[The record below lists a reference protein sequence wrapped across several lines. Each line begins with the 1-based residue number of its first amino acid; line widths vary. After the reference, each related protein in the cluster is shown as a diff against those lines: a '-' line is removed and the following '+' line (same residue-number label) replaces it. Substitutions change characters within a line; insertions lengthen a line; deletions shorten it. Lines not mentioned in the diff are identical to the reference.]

1 MAGHRDLY
9 IDFLRGVALLLLVAA
24 HSSAPSLIST
34 VRTFDVPLMVFI
46 SALCFRNPGNYG
58 SYCLKRFRRICQP
71 LFVFLIILFSIS
83 AFAPVVPRQLMTPK
97 IIAGSFM
104 MWNWPAIP
112 FVWIMRVFLLMA
124 LVMPLLDAAVRKLS
138 PLMLL
143 AALTT
148 LYILQNAACAAIDH
162 ESRDALTF
170 FVRDYLLYLTG
181 YSIIAVAGLMA
192 RDGKL
197 RIRPALLFLCIAA
210 IVVHLATGNGF
221 DPQASKYP
229 PASLYVAY
237 GCACSI
243 VLLMA
248 KPLFAKVAGWSAWSY
263 LSRNSMWIYL
273 WHTIPVFV
281 MRGFNLFETS
291 WVARFVF
298 ILVCALALNSLWL
311 LLRGVAPRRI
321 AALME

>member
-1 MAGHRDLY
+1 
-9 IDFLRGVALLLLVAA
+9 
-24 HSSAPSLIST
+24 
-34 VRTFDVPLMVFI
+34 MVFI

-58 SYCLKRFRRICQP
+58 CYCLKRFRRICQP

-83 AFAPVVPRQLMTPK
+83 AFAPVVPRQLMTPE

-143 AALTT
+143 AVLAT

-181 YSIIAVAGLMA
+181 YSIIAAAGLMA

-221 DPQASKYP
+221 DPQA
-229 PASLYVAY
+229 
-237 GCACSI
+237 
-243 VLLMA
+243 
-248 KPLFAKVAGWSAWSY
+248 
-263 LSRNSMWIYL
+263 
-273 WHTIPVFV
+273 
-281 MRGFNLFETS
+281 
-291 WVARFVF
+291 
-298 ILVCALALNSLWL
+298 
-311 LLRGVAPRRI
+311 
-321 AALME
+321 

>member
-1 MAGHRDLY
+1 
-9 IDFLRGVALLLLVAA
+9 
-24 HSSAPSLIST
+24 
-34 VRTFDVPLMVFI
+34 
-46 SALCFRNPGNYG
+46 
-58 SYCLKRFRRICQP
+58 
-71 LFVFLIILFSIS
+71 
-83 AFAPVVPRQLMTPK
+83 
-97 IIAGSFM
+97 
-104 MWNWPAIP
+104 
-112 FVWIMRVFLLMA
+112 
-124 LVMPLLDAAVRKLS
+124 
-138 PLMLL
+138 
-143 AALTT
+143 
-148 LYILQNAACAAIDH
+148 
-162 ESRDALTF
+162 
-170 FVRDYLLYLTG
+170 
-181 YSIIAVAGLMA
+181 MA

-210 IVVHLATGNGF
+210 IVVHLATGNDF

-243 VLLMA
+243 VLLIA